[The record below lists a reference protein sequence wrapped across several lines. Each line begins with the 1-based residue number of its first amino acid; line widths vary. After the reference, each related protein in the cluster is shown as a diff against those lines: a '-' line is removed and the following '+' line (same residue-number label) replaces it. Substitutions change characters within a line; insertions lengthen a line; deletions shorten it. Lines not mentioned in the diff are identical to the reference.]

1 MTRNYTETRR
11 YLQRVENKYQSIERI
26 LQAERE
32 TRTAGGSTSD
42 LESKRLSE
50 SRAYCRL
57 CEEVEKKI
65 DRIGED
71 KLRIILKRRYLKFQT
86 GNQIRSS
93 MGWSEKYMRQ
103 MSERA
108 LMNMEVILLQDGIL
122 GFVDPTADMMRDYED
137 GKRRGFAKG
146 KAEGY
151 ASGYDAGYSAGFKR
165 GATGQPYDMTEDFAD
180 VYRYE
185 DADELDDQDEND

>member
-1 MTRNYTETRR
+1 
-11 YLQRVENKYQSIERI
+11 
-26 LQAERE
+26 
-32 TRTAGGSTSD
+32 
-42 LESKRLSE
+42 
-50 SRAYCRL
+50 
-57 CEEVEKKI
+57 
-65 DRIGED
+65 
-71 KLRIILKRRYLKFQT
+71 
-86 GNQIRSS
+86 
-93 MGWSEKYMRQ
+93 MRQ

-137 GKRRGFAKG
+137 GKRRGFDKG

-165 GATGQPYDMTEDFAD
+165 GATGQPYDMAEDFAD

-185 DADELDDQDEND
+185 DADDQDEND

>member
-11 YLQRVENKYQSIERI
+11 YLQRVENKYQSIEHI

-32 TRTAGGSTSD
+32 TRTAGGSASD

-65 DRIGED
+65 DRIGDD
-71 KLRIILKRRYLKFQT
+71 KLRVILKRRYLKFQT

-137 GKRRGFAKG
+137 GKRRGFDKG

-165 GATGQPYDMTEDFAD
+165 GATGQPYDMAEDFAD

-185 DADELDDQDEND
+185 DADDQDEND